1 MSASLV
7 RSLGLLIAGIIV
19 FGTGFWLS
27 RAGRP
32 YGTALLTVHKLVDL
46 GVLVAIGLMAYR
58 ASRASAP
65 SALEWV
71 VVAFAVVAV
80 IAAFASGAV
89 ASASDP
95 VPKWALVLH
104 KVAPWLAG
112 GLTALVAYFSAVRA

>member
-1 MSASLV
+1 MSASQV
-7 RSLGLLIAGIIV
+7 RILGLGVAAVVV
-19 FGTGFWLS
+19 FVSGFWLS

-46 GVLVAIGLMAYR
+46 GVLVAVGLMAYR
-58 ASRASAP
+58 ASRVLAP

-112 GLTALVAYFSAVRA
+112 GLTALVAYLTAVRA